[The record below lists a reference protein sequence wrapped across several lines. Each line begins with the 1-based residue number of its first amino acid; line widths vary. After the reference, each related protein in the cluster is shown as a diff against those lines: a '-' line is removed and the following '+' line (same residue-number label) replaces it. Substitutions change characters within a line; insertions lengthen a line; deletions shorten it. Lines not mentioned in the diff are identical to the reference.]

1 MANMAILRVAKIKTM
16 SSLAARGK
24 HTFRER
30 ETPNADAERTP
41 LNQLAGAQTTD
52 ELMQRVADLLPAK
65 RRKDAVIGLEYLI
78 TASPE
83 HFGPDWQDRGEFG
96 VAYFQDAIAWLE
108 KRHGKGNVVC
118 ATLHLDESTPHL
130 AAFVVPRTA
139 DGRLAAKDFV
149 GGAAKLSK
157 MQTEFADQVG
167 KKHGLERGVEWSKA
181 VHKPNAA
188 IAPMTAERLALRK
201 SVKELEAEIERL
213 TQQVTTSGGAL
224 AAAVKKAERQQQIN
238 VEYMAVERR
247 LTAELAAARGALDAA
262 NEKLAVAMQLATEAR
277 VDADKQREEVA
288 RLERAVKILVD
299 ERAIAQKTPA
309 VAAQSTA
316 TALSAPGVKARM
328 DKAGEA
334 APATVEQAQTAAI
347 RAESKRLG
355 YPLASNSKAAVAIKN
370 RVREEWAAAEA
381 ARLAPP
387 KELEREKPKARVVER
402 KTERGGR
409 D

>member
-41 LNQLAGAQTTD
+41 LNRIDGAKSTD
-52 ELMQRVADLLPAK
+52 ELMQRVSDLLPAK

-83 HFGPDWQDRGEFG
+83 HFGQDWQSRGEEG
-96 VAYFQDAIAWLE
+96 VGAAYFQDAIAWLE

-139 DGRLAAKDFV
+139 DGRLAAKDYV

-201 SVKELEAEIERL
+201 SVKELQDEIERL

-224 AAAVKKAERQQQIN
+224 AKKAKEVERQQDLNTQFFD
-238 VEYMAVERR
+238 VEMKLRG
-247 LTAELAAARGALDAA
+247 ELAAAKQLASELGQ
-262 NEKLAVAMQLATEAR
+262 KLVVAVQLATEAS
-277 VDADKQREEVA
+277 VDADAQRKEVA
-288 RLERAVKILVD
+288 RLEKAVQILVD
-299 ERAIAQKTPA
+299 EREAAQKAPA
-309 VAAQSTA
+309 VAVPTRYGAF
-316 TALSAPGVKARM
+316 SA
-328 DKAGEA
+328 
-334 APATVEQAQTAAI
+334 
-347 RAESKRLG
+347 
-355 YPLASNSKAAVAIKN
+355 
-370 RVREEWAAAEA
+370 
-381 ARLAPP
+381 
-387 KELEREKPKARVVER
+387 
-402 KTERGGR
+402 GG
-409 D
+409 